1 MRDALMAAFALL
13 ERTEIQT
20 VEIDLG
26 EALLLAETTALT
38 AYDATYLW
46 LAQALDA
53 ELITLD
59 RRLERAYPRAP
70 RT

>member
-1 MRDALMAAFALL
+1 MPAR
-13 ERTEIQT
+13 
-20 VEIDLG
+20 VEIDLA

-38 AYDATYLW
+38 AYDASYLR

-53 ELITLD
+53 ELVTFD
-59 RRLERAYPRAP
+59 RRLERALARAL